1 MSTTGVT
8 EGGRVLSIQSHVVR
22 GYVGNKSAVF
32 PLQLLGFDVDP
43 ILSVQFSNHTGY
55 GSWRGE
61 AMNGD
66 QLWALI
72 EGLEANDLMQYTHI
86 LTGYI
91 GSVSF
96 LQTIVRVVSKLREY
110 NPNLVYVCD
119 PVMGDQGKLYVPKD
133 LVPAFSQVVAGA
145 SLLTPNQ
152 FEAELL
158 TGMKIRTTAD
168 ALEACRLLH
177 DQGPQ
182 SVVITSMDLETED
195 GNEDLYLSILGSTRV
210 VQDEGCPSQFIIRV
224 RRIPSYFTGTGD
236 LLAALL
242 LAWTSRQPRDLAG
255 AASKA
260 LCSLQGVLQ
269 RTAQGHSNGSPS
281 MASRELKLIQS
292 REEIISPPG
301 AEAMGVQIHAL
312 E

>member
-22 GYVGNKSAVF
+22 GYVGNK
-32 PLQLLGFDVDP
+32 LLGFDVDP
-43 ILSVQFSNHTGY
+43 ILSVQFSNHTGV
-55 GSWRGE
+55 

-168 ALEACRLLH
+168 AVWL
-177 DQGPQ
+177 
-182 SVVITSMDLETED
+182 
-195 GNEDLYLSILGSTRV
+195 
-210 VQDEGCPSQFIIRV
+210 
-224 RRIPSYFTGTGD
+224 
-236 LLAALL
+236 
-242 LAWTSRQPRDLAG
+242 
-255 AASKA
+255 
-260 LCSLQGVLQ
+260 
-269 RTAQGHSNGSPS
+269 
-281 MASRELKLIQS
+281 
-292 REEIISPPG
+292 
-301 AEAMGVQIHAL
+301 
-312 E
+312 